1 MSLLRRLTLLS
12 SAVMLT
18 ASIYGAGSVEPDI
31 QSLQDWINSK
41 RMITVKELG
50 GQLSISGD
58 VHTEMQTGSR
68 RSAVPSPF
76 SDGKFH
82 TFYDVEFNLSVD
94 YRTDNSWL
102 AARLRFDNDAGIF
115 NPFLG
120 SGKKDKFKID
130 RAYFGYRLIDKDQ
143 HTMDVE
149 IGRRGALTSL
159 FDSRIQFASH
169 FDGVSVKDS
178 YSIENVGD
186 VYYQVGAF
194 MVNEMRE
201 HAALVGEAGFLNIA
215 NTGLYTKYSLI
226 DWDTKSLDWSVNGAI
241 SKSPVF
247 DFAVSQMIVGYKCY
261 PLLWKKPTMFYVAG
275 LYNHKARP
283 VSVGTFELTN
293 GKKANVGGYAGFS
306 LGSMK
311 KAGDWAF
318 DANYQ
323 VLEAQCIP
331 DFDVSGIG
339 FNYLPHEGFYTN
351 GITPVTSKNGVHG
364 NVNYKGIEL
373 CLQYLLTSNLNVF
386 QAWRQ
391 SVTLDRTITPFQ
403 TYRVYEIDLIYSF

>member
-1 MSLLRRLTLLS
+1 MSLLRRLTVLCSTLM
-12 SAVMLT
+12 VT
-18 ASIYGAGSVEPDI
+18 ASIYGANAVEPDI

-68 RSAVPSPF
+68 KRSVPAPW

-82 TFYDVEFNLSVD
+82 TFYDVEFNLNID

-115 NPFLG
+115 TPVLG
-120 SGKKDKFKID
+120 SGRKDKFKID
-130 RAYFGYRLIDKDQ
+130 RAYFGYRLIDTDQ
-143 HTMDVE
+143 HTLDIE
-149 IGRRGALTSL
+149 AGRRGALTSL

-169 FDGVSVKDS
+169 FDGLSIKDN
-178 YSIENVGD
+178 YSIQNVGD
-186 VYYQVGAF
+186 MYYQVGAF
-194 MVNEMRE
+194 MVNELRE
-201 HAALVGEAGFLNIA
+201 QIGLVAETGLLNIA
-215 NTGLYTKYSLI
+215 NTGFYAKYSLI
-226 DWDTKSLDWSVNGAI
+226 DWDTKEYAPCPPQFHFV
-241 SKSPVF
+241 
-247 DFAVSQMIVGYKCY
+247 VSQMIMGYKCF

-275 LYNHKARP
+275 LYNHRAR
-283 VSVGTFELTN
+283 STQLGAFDITD
-293 GKKANVGGYAGFS
+293 GKRANAGGYIGFS

-339 FNYLPHEGFYTN
+339 FNYEPVQGFYMVN
-351 GITPVTSKNGVHG
+351 GQPVQSKNQVFG

-373 CLQYLLTSNLNVF
+373 CLQYLLTSNLNIF
-386 QAWRQ
+386 QAFRQ
-391 SVTLDRTITPFQ
+391 SVTLDRHITPFQ
-403 TYRVYEIDLIYSF
+403 TYRGYEIDLIYSF